1 MATNLIGKLK
11 TIIDHYQST
20 ENQLNQ
26 KLKNLENLKVENEQ
40 LKAENEQL
48 KVYEQRCIA
57 LESVIGELKSSQVEM
72 QLKLQRQKVDLQTY
86 QTKKNNNFLQAIKSN
101 QLGSGS
107 GMKQHERLKQQS
119 EQLANLNSA
128 HKRTKDELIQSQIR
142 NGRLKSELKKL
153 KNMANAEVI
162 EVESDTYREEREE
175 LKKSNVG
182 NYHIFVGDLSPEI
195 ENQTLWDA
203 FATFGEIL

>member
-57 LESVIGELKSSQVEM
+57 LETVIGELKSNQVEM
-72 QLKLQRQKVDLQTY
+72 QLKIQRQNLDFEA
-86 QTKKNNNFLQAIKSN
+86 KNNNFLQAIKSN

-182 NYHIFVGDLSPEI
+182 NYHIFVGDLTPEI
-195 ENQTLWDA
+195 ETKTLRDA
-203 FATFGEIL
+203 FASFGEIS

>member
-11 TIIDHYQST
+11 TIIDHYQTT
-20 ENQLNQ
+20 ENELNQ
-26 KLKNLENLKVENEQ
+26 KLENLKV
-40 LKAENEQL
+40 ENEQL

-101 QLGSGS
+101 QSGSGS
-107 GMKQHERLKQQS
+107 RSGSRSGSECFEHKKQLF
-119 EQLANLNSA
+119 NLNSA
-128 HKRTKDELIQSQIR
+128 HKKAKDEVTQLRIE

-153 KNMANAEVI
+153 KNMANDEVI
-162 EVESDTYREEREE
+162 EVESDTYCEE
-175 LKKSNVG
+175 LRKSNVG

>member
-20 ENQLNQ
+20 ENELNQ
-26 KLKNLENLKVENEQ
+26 KLENHENLKVENEQ

-57 LESVIGELKSSQVEM
+57 LETVIGELKSNQVEM
-72 QLKLQRQKVDLQTY
+72 QLKIQRQNLDFEA
-86 QTKKNNNFLQAIKSN
+86 KNNNFLQAIKSN

-107 GMKQHERLKQQS
+107 GTNPHKRLKEQS

-142 NGRLKSELKKL
+142 NSRLKSELKKL

-162 EVESDTYREEREE
+162 EVESDTYSEE

-195 ENQTLWDA
+195 ETQTLRDA
-203 FATFGEIL
+203 FAPFGEIS

>member
-11 TIIDHYQST
+11 TIIDHYQTT
-20 ENQLNQ
+20 ENELNQ
-26 KLKNLENLKVENEQ
+26 KLKNLKV
-40 LKAENEQL
+40 ENEQL

-57 LESVIGELKSSQVEM
+57 LETVIGELKSSQVEM

-153 KNMANAEVI
+153 KNMANDEVI
-162 EVESDTYREEREE
+162 EVESDTYCEE
-175 LKKSNVG
+175 LRKSNVG